1 MSCAPPKV
9 GCNSS
14 STIIICPDFEQNS
27 YSVHARAFIVDSIVI
42 YSSFSCRV
50 FTSKT
55 NILAG
60 CTPSTYTCNFM
71 LNSSRCQSWTGSAC
85 VRLIDLTV
93 FTELEMCAEFHV
105 AKIAYSWSFAS
116 WPSVHS
122 NNIFKHPGFLS
133 SVFTSFW
140 KKTNGLRISH
150 LQNREGKGSFCAQ
163 WDATWCTF

>member
-1 MSCAPPKV
+1 MLLICVFYFLHLTYASFALVSRYSVSLKMSCAPPKV

-42 YSSFSCRV
+42 YSSVSCRV

-71 LNSSRCQSWTGSAC
+71 LNSSQGQGVLVLDWLTSLCSLSLRCVPNFMWPKLPIAG
-85 VRLIDLTV
+85 VLHHDLQ
-93 FTELEMCAEFHV
+93 FTP
-105 AKIAYSWSFAS
+105 ITYS
-116 WPSVHS
+116 
-122 NNIFKHPGFLS
+122 NILAFYLPFSLHFE
-133 SVFTSFW
+133 
-140 KKTNGLRISH
+140 KK
-150 LQNREGKGSFCAQ
+150 QM
-163 WDATWCTF
+163 D

>member
-1 MSCAPPKV
+1 MSRYSVSLKMSSAPPKV

-42 YSSFSCRV
+42 YSSVSCRV

-93 FTELEMCAEFHV
+93 FTELEMCAKFHV

-140 KKTNGLRISH
+140 KKNKWIKDKSFTEQR
-150 LQNREGKGSFCAQ
+150 GKR
-163 WDATWCTF
+163 